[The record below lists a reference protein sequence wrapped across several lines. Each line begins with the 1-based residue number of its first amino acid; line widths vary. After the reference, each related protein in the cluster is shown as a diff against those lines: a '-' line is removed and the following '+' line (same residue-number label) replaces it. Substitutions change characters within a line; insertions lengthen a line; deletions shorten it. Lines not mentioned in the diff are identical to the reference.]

1 MNKQIE
7 LLANFIMENVEG
19 EPSQSEGAVDCAIR
33 IIANLQVKVAKLER
47 VARAAGESLVR
58 LSPNSERVVL
68 LGDGK
73 ELFEALADLLDDALG
88 G

>member
-1 MNKQIE
+1 MLSE
-7 LLANFIMENVEG
+7 RDLLGLVERDKKASEKLITLSWENG
-19 EPSQSEGAVDCAIR
+19 EWFEV
-33 IIANLQVKVAKLER
+33 LQLIGKEVAKLER
-47 VARAAGESLVR
+47 VARAAGESIVR

-73 ELFEALADLLDDALG
+73 ELFEALADLGALG